1 MDVFSELGRIGLVP
15 VVEIPD
21 AALALPLGRALVAA
35 GLPCAEITFRTRAAA
50 AAIRILRDECP
61 ELLVGAGTV
70 LDIEQADAAIEAGAR
85 FLVAPGFNPVVVRHA
100 MSHGAPFVPGI
111 CTPSEIEAAR
121 GVGCEVLK
129 FFPAEAAGGIDF
141 LKAASGPYRDV
152 RFVPTGGIGPANLA
166 SYLAL
171 PQVVACG
178 GSWMVSIQLIASG
191 DFAAIGRLAAEA
203 VALARAARPAAVV
216 TA

>member
-1 MDVFSELGRIGLVP
+1 MDVFSELGRLGLVP

-21 AALALPLGRALVAA
+21 AALALPLGRALLEA
-35 GLPCAEITFRTRAAA
+35 GLPCAEITFRTTAAA
-50 AAIRILRDECP
+50 AAIRILRDELP

-70 LDIEQADAAIEAGAR
+70 LDIEQADAAIAA
-85 FLVAPGFNPVVVRHA
+85 VRHA
-100 MSHGAPFVPGI
+100 MSRGALFVPGI

-121 GVGCEVLK
+121 GIGCDVLK
-129 FFPAEAAGGIDF
+129 FFPAEAAGGVDF
-141 LKAASGPYRDV
+141 LKAVAGPYRDV

-171 PQVVACG
+171 AQVVACG
-178 GSWMVSIQLIASG
+178 GSWMVPKKLIAG
-191 DFAAIGRLAAEA
+191 GEFAAIGRLAAEA
-203 VALARAARPAAVV
+203 VALARVARPAAAV

>member
-1 MDVFSELGRIGLVP
+1 MDVFSELGRLGLVP

-21 AALALPLGRALVAA
+21 AALALPLGRALLEA
-35 GLPCAEITFRTRAAA
+35 GLPCAEITFRTTAAA
-50 AAIRILRDECP
+50 AAIRILRDELP

-70 LDIEQADAAIEAGAR
+70 LDIEQADAAIAAGAM
-85 FLVAPGFNPVVVRHA
+85 FLVAPGLNPGVVRHA
-100 MSHGAPFVPGI
+100 MSRGALFVPGI

-121 GVGCEVLK
+121 GIGCDVLK
-129 FFPAEAAGGIDF
+129 FFPAEAAGGVDF
-141 LKAASGPYRDV
+141 LKAVAGPYRDV

-171 PQVVACG
+171 AQVVACG
-178 GSWMVSIQLIASG
+178 GSWMVPKKLIAG
-191 DFAAIGRLAAEA
+191 GEFAAIGRLAAEA
-203 VALARAARPAAVV
+203 VALARVARPAAAV